1 MQTKSLPTH
10 IVQTRAGPQ
19 AGQYQCKLQKV
30 KTRTKMLTIK
40 HIAIN
45 IFQSSLF
52 IGHIVKQYSRQE
64 RSIFT

>member
-1 MQTKSLPTH
+1 ML
-10 IVQTRAGPQ
+10 A
-19 AGQYQCKLQKV
+19 V
-30 KTRTKMLTIK
+30 KQSK

-64 RSIFT
+64 RSQEYLYIIRPVKQYSLVVFCAQT